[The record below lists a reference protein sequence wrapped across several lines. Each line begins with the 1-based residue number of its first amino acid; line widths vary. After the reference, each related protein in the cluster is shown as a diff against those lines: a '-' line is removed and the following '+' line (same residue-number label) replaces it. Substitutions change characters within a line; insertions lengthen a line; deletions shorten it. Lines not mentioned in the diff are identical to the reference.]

1 MLKWGRLSRLEPGRC
16 RPNRRQGSAGFTLIE
31 LLAIV
36 VLVFCVIQGVNFG
49 RHIVG
54 GWYGKILGG
63 LAGFLVFFLGG
74 FAWAA
79 LMQLWTGR
87 GLPKCH
93 NGCCHGPRMF
103 GDGDYD
109 IGRVGDEYV
118 WVCRCGGRYRRRGR
132 RFVIVND
139 DGTETPYLVWRPF
152 RGWFPDLPE
161 GSEPSRDGST

>member
-36 VLVFCVIQGVNFG
+36 VLVFCVIQGISFG

-54 GWYGKILGG
+54 GWYGKVLGG

-74 FAWAA
+74 FAWAT

-93 NGCCHGPRMF
+93 NGCCRGPACLGMGLRHRQSRRGIRM
-103 GDGDYD
+103 
-109 IGRVGDEYV
+109 
-118 WVCRCGGRYRRRGR
+118 VCRCGGRYRGAE
-132 RFVIVND
+132 
-139 DGTETPYLVWRPF
+139 G
-152 RGWFPDLPE
+152 DL
-161 GSEPSRDGST
+161 